1 MPPLL
6 AIQEVGTKFNPW
18 IPEASSPEQ
27 RFNENSQIPNASSI
41 SSSNAYPG
49 ARNDADNRTGFIG
62 GTSFTFTSTSF
73 ADSNTIYTITVTTLL
88 TGTLTGSGVDY
99 ATLIVHPDGSFNAQ
113 HLSTCNCKVNGLSG
127 VLSSVFN
134 LSGSLVTQTAAGQC
148 NPQRN

>member
-1 MPPLL
+1 MRIVKFPMLLPLAL
-6 AIQEVGTKFNPW
+6 LML
-18 IPEASSPEQ
+18 IPAHATTPTT
-27 RFNENSQIPNASSI
+27 A
-41 SSSNAYPG
+41 
-49 ARNDADNRTGFIG
+49 TGFIA

-134 LSGSLVTQTAAGQC
+134 LSGSLVTQTA
-148 NPQRN
+148 